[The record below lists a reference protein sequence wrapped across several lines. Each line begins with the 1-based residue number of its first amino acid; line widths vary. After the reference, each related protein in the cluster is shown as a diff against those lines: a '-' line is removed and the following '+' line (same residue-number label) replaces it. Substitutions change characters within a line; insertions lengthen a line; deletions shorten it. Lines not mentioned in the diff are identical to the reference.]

1 LDLVEQEHLQ
11 VPMFQQLLM
20 ELHPPLDRQFQLLVV
35 EVEDLTKTLLAMED
49 REDLVEVVVVVEEAV
64 REEVEQQGHQDKDM
78 MAVEVPVLGQHMV
91 LAAVVA
97 LVELDHLAILAVEE
111 MVVLVF
117 NFLQHLETQ
126 HHQ

>member
-49 REDLVEVVVVVEEAV
+49 REDLVEVVVVLEEAV

-117 NFLQHLETQ
+117 NFPQHLETQ